1 MKENELKIYLCTE
14 TWCFKKELKAQ
25 RALKKKSLS
34 TENRNKKNDK
44 SSKAFV
50 KPKFK
55 RQTKMYLG
63 FFVCLF

>member
-1 MKENELKIYLCTE
+1 MSWKSTSALKPGAL
-14 TWCFKKELKAQ
+14 KKELKAQ
-25 RALKKKSLS
+25 RALKKKNLS

-44 SSKAFV
+44 SFKAFV